1 MRILLVTSEL
11 PDPAAGPGGG
21 EPTWPWV
28 RELAGTHSYSL
39 LSFLRPED
47 ETRLAGIREYFEV
60 IRTVPAGPR
69 GLNRLSR
76 FPRIIFHPFPVAAA
90 CSRRFQAALEE
101 MLAEGA
107 YDCVQLE
114 KFPMGQY
121 SRRLPE
127 TVSRVL
133 VYRDLAGEVLRRQ
146 VWLARGLKKYYYYRE
161 WKLSS
166 HREKWYAIWSRNVL
180 VTSLKDRRTVDSW
193 DIGVKIFTLP
203 PLLDPGLLV
212 LPAEKRD
219 GETVLFSGSFNRP
232 GTIDAVIRLKEEIM
246 PRVRRE
252 CPGSNSLIVGAN
264 PPAEVRRL
272 AAADFIVS
280 GDTERL
286 PEHLSTAAVLAVPLR
301 VTGGL
306 VPEIVEAMTA
316 ACPVVSTRS
325 ASVGLGARD
334 EDQILLADRA
344 DDFAAAVLRL
354 LKSPG
359 ERERLG
365 WAGRNLVREKFDRK
379 KSREK
384 MEDIYRR
391 IVSSGR

>member
-1 MRILLVTSEL
+1 MRILLVTSDL
-11 PDPAAGPGGG
+11 PAPGAGPGG
-21 EPTWPWV
+21 EELTSSWI
-28 RELAGTHSYSL
+28 REFAGVHSYSL
-39 LSFLRPED
+39 LSFLRQED
-47 ETRLAGIREYFEV
+47 QPRLAKIREYFEV
-60 IRTVPAGPR
+60 IRTVPAGR
-69 GLNRLSR
+69 GILNRLSPSR
-76 FPRIIFHPFPVAAA
+76 RILSRPFSVVAAA
-90 CSRRFQAALEE
+90 SPEFRAALVN
-101 MLAEGA
+101 MLAEGY

-114 KFPMGQY
+114 NFPMGQY
-121 SRRLPE
+121 SRWLPE
-127 TVSRVL
+127 ATPRVL

-146 VWLARGLKKYYYYRE
+146 VWLARGMKKYYYYRE
-161 WKLSS
+161 WKLSR
-166 HREKWYAIWSRNVL
+166 HWEKWYAIWSRNVL
-180 VTSLKDRRTVDSW
+180 VTTLKDRRTVDSW